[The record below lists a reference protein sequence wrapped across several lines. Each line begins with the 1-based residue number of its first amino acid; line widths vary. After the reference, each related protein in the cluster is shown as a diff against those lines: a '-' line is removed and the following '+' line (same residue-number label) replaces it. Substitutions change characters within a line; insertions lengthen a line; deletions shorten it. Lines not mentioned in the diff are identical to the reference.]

1 MSIEQLKSDTAEVV
15 KALPSGPLTS
25 AADVAAYMKNNFL
38 PLFGDLVTELE
49 EMDATIADLVSGAPD
64 ILHQE
69 SATLFLALIEGAAK
83 IIAELRG
90 KLSQHG
96 IEIEPPIAKAMKEWD
111 DLATDGRR
119 TLEEVTFIDPD
130 EDPDPA
136 GDQDD
141 DDDQEDPDDEESPKD
156 PGK

>member
-15 KALPSGPLTS
+15 RALPLGPLTS

-69 SATLFLALIEGAAK
+69 SSMLFLAIIEGAAK
-83 IIAELRG
+83 IIGDLQA
-90 KLSQHG
+90 KLSQAG
-96 IEIEPPIAKAMKEWD
+96 MEVDPDLTKSMKEWY
-111 DLATDGRR
+111 DLAADGRR

-130 EDPDPA
+130 EDPA

-141 DDDQEDPDDEESPKD
+141 DDDQEDQDDEESPKD